1 MLKGWGCLLEMFYN
15 VEPLKERI
23 NYYNPCTFHKESFQ
37 ILRFYGFLTFHGL
50 CAATKHL
57 GCCYT

>member
-23 NYYNPCTFHKESFQ
+23 NYYNPCTLHKESFQ
-37 ILRFYGFLTFHGL
+37 ILTFHGL